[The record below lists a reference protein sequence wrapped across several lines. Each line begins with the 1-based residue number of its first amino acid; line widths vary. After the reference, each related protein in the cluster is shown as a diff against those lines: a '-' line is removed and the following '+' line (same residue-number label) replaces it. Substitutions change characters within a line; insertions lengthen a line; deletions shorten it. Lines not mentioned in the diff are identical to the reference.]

1 MTPNPPSSFQRPG
14 GGPNN
19 RLRLASFR
27 SQLHTSNAH
36 DTSGVAID
44 DADADQ
50 GDNGLLMAVT
60 DPDATRVYGEVEGD
74 SDGEG
79 DVGEDMDVEAE
90 EWSDAVDEVDE
101 TASPQEEDDVFSTP
115 MPSHASLEDDYVSPL
130 PHDMEAG
137 PSRPPSSGRPFD
149 PPHIVVGSVSSPPR
163 MSTAS
168 EPLMQRRSIE
178 GLFPPP
184 RMSADAIIEGR
195 EEALA
200 ATPRSDRQSRRRS
213 FDPRSAIGKLNFMKM
228 NRSTD
233 RLEPPPPPLPPAPAS
248 HAPTQTSPSLRGKSN
263 GRSRSP
269 ARNMESAPV
278 PPPPPLPAPTLS
290 ELGLQL
296 KPVTPL
302 LAAPHMGGV
311 PTSGC
316 LLSPGYLLL
325 CHNDGLDVV
334 PLYAPPA
341 ARSYALIRG
350 VPFKSVLVMDML
362 GFLVCIAGRREGVRV
377 YALSDIK
384 RAIEVRMDVE
394 RQKESAKRKSVMLD
408 TALPLKMKK
417 ISSRPDGLP
426 SPVRPQSMMGPL
438 GKPPSIAPTTTTAR
452 TQPRLVLQTQ
462 RSFLSGRPDSPA
474 RSLVHQASA
483 SSINMVNGRTS
494 QLSNN
499 GKDKEKTEWVENAS
513 VDVAPESE
521 SDDEGYISV
530 PGPSGERGD
539 TPSPI
544 PLVSTSNG
552 FHGRRRRP
560 ADLHLENMDRMGT
573 GMVLISDPMPSPAPS
588 MMNLREALATTP
600 RTSGYNTPVT
610 RTPNPE
616 REVVNFADLLRESR
630 IPDLPPAGTRLP
642 QNATFVRDSAT
653 GATTLVSGTR
663 SGTPTTL
670 SPATIS
676 PATAPMRWGMN
687 DDASRSAVH
696 LAPPL
701 TGTPRSARRRWS
713 LMGGNGLFSSSP
725 PASPIGPP
733 DSAVSEFNPSLPP
746 SRPPSA
752 PPRPPSTAPII
763 PTRQSSG
770 LMPRLITN
778 AFKSR
783 SSSEPRQKKSGPTN
797 IQGQSYLTAN
807 GKLEHIKLEGT
818 RGAYL
823 IKSVQ
828 TNRKSF
834 LAILCG
840 EDGKKVELF
849 TGSSKSAS
857 LSLARTFILPDSP
870 LSLELQVQGEDLAEL
885 FLIFSDSVFALEPA
899 SVRVRQVN
907 IARAER
913 RAARRRRERGRAGS
927 DAAELNSPQQTPSAA
942 TFADAAANNGS
953 LQVPSPP
960 PYSAPSSIPRTR
972 VVSSTVTAGDPD
984 ARRRRPR
991 RNGVPEGPSNGAE
1004 SRGPNQKSSATTAA
1018 YTTFQQLSFS
1028 PTFPLGTLAEDWII
1042 PPTYPS
1048 FVKHKSWLQATLG
1061 GEAGDQ
1067 DRDVTQP
1074 PAEHM
1079 YNLWH
1084 GIMNSWPRRGSLREG
1099 LLNELQESSKVTLED
1114 YFLPPISLLAQPAHY
1129 GPPCLFFCSR
1139 GGLSTAIVDHKG
1151 KSVLLDK
1158 FHWSASSSTSTKG
1171 KYARRPAGLG
1181 DIQRVEAFDGN
1192 NNGAVLVA
1200 VRESGLEAVD
1210 IADALLAPSTTTG
1223 AVSPAQGSYS
1233 RRLNWS
1239 WDVADPYPI
1248 NIDPS
1253 VSPNGTGGDHRAL
1266 AAAKLNGV
1274 ANLPTRS
1281 ASVPLGHD
1289 YHNNQYISYLGRE
1302 GSRVYMC
1309 TRSANMFRVICLQS
1323 SIA

>member
-1 MTPNPPSSFQRPG
+1 
-14 GGPNN
+14 
-19 RLRLASFR
+19 
-27 SQLHTSNAH
+27 
-36 DTSGVAID
+36 
-44 DADADQ
+44 
-50 GDNGLLMAVT
+50 
-60 DPDATRVYGEVEGD
+60 
-74 SDGEG
+74 
-79 DVGEDMDVEAE
+79 
-90 EWSDAVDEVDE
+90 
-101 TASPQEEDDVFSTP
+101 
-115 MPSHASLEDDYVSPL
+115 
-130 PHDMEAG
+130 
-137 PSRPPSSGRPFD
+137 
-149 PPHIVVGSVSSPPR
+149 
-163 MSTAS
+163 
-168 EPLMQRRSIE
+168 
-178 GLFPPP
+178 
-184 RMSADAIIEGR
+184 
-195 EEALA
+195 
-200 ATPRSDRQSRRRS
+200 
-213 FDPRSAIGKLNFMKM
+213 M
-228 NRSTD
+228 ND
-233 RLEPPPPPLPPAPAS
+233 
-248 HAPTQTSPSLRGKSN
+248 
-263 GRSRSP
+263 
-269 ARNMESAPV
+269 SAPSA
-278 PPPPPLPAPTLS
+278 PPPPLPAPTLA

-394 RQKESAKRKSVMLD
+394 RQKESAKRKSILLE
-408 TALPLKMKK
+408 APLPRMKK
-417 ISSRPDGLP
+417 PSSARLDGIP
-426 SPVRPQSMMGPL
+426 SPVRPKSMMGPL
-438 GKPPSIAPTTTTAR
+438 GKPPPITPTSATQR

-462 RSFLSGRPDSPA
+462 RSFVSGHVVDSPT

-483 SSINMVNGRTS
+483 NSISMANGRAS
-494 QLSNN
+494 RLSN
-499 GKDKEKTEWVENAS
+499 GKDTDKTEWVENAS
-513 VDVAPESE
+513 VDVGAETDSE
-521 SDDEGYISV
+521 DEGYVSV

-544 PLVSTSNG
+544 PPATTGTSNG
-552 FHGRRRRP
+552 FSGRRRRP
-560 ADLHLENMDRMGT
+560 ANLHLDNMDRLGN
-573 GMVLISDPMPSPAPS
+573 GMVLLTDPMPSPAPS
-588 MMNLREALATTP
+588 MMDIREALATTP
-600 RTSGYNTPVT
+600 RSSGYNTPVT
-610 RTPNPE
+610 RTPNASATGH
-616 REVVNFADLLRESR
+616 EVVSFADLLRESR
-630 IPDLPPAGTRLP
+630 IPDLPPAGSRLP
-642 QNATFVRDSAT
+642 QNAMFVRDSAT
-653 GATTLVSGTR
+653 GATTLVHGSR

-670 SPATIS
+670 SPSTIS
-676 PATAPMRWGMN
+676 PATAPMRWGQN
-687 DDASRSAVH
+687 DAASRSAVH

-713 LMGGNGLFSSSP
+713 LIGNNGLFSNSP

-733 DSAVSEFNPSLPP
+733 DSAISELNPSLPP

-752 PPRPPSTAPII
+752 PPRPPSTAPLV
-763 PTRQSSG
+763 PSRQSSG
-770 LMPRLITN
+770 LMPRLLTN

-783 SSSEPRQKKSGPTN
+783 GSSEPKPRKSGPTN
-797 IQGQSYLTAN
+797 IQGQSYLMAN

-818 RGAYL
+818 KGAYL

-828 TNRKSF
+828 TNKKSF

-913 RAARRRRERGRAGS
+913 RAARRRRERERAGS

-942 TFADAAANNGS
+942 TFADAAVNNNQ
-953 LQVPSPP
+953 LQLPP
-960 PYSAPSSIPRTR
+960 PPAYSTPPALPRTR
-972 VVSSTVTAGDPD
+972 VVSSTVTTGETVDREN
-984 ARRRRPR
+984 ARRRRR
-991 RNGVPEGPSNGAE
+991 RRSAVPDGPSNGME
-1004 SRGPNQKSSATTAA
+1004 SRGVNQKSGSSVSA

-1048 FVKHKSWLQATLG
+1048 FVKHKGWLQTTLG
-1061 GEAGDQ
+1061 TDAGDG

-1074 PAEHM
+1074 PTEHL

-1084 GIMNSWPRRGSLREG
+1084 GLMNSWPRRGSLREG
-1099 LLNELQESSKVTLED
+1099 LLNEMQESSKVTLED
-1114 YFLPPISLLAQPAHY
+1114 YFLPPISLLTQPAHY

-1158 FHWSASSSTSTKG
+1158 FHWSLPAARDKHS
-1171 KYARRPAGLG
+1171 RRPAGLG
-1181 DIQRVEAFDGN
+1181 EIQRVEAFDGH

-1200 VRESGLEAVD
+1200 IRESGLEAVD
-1210 IADALLAPSTTTG
+1210 IADALLAPSTTSG
-1223 AVSPAQGSYS
+1223 AMPPMQGSYS

-1239 WDVADPYPI
+1239 WDVADPFPI
-1248 NIDPS
+1248 NVEPMAYT
-1253 VSPNGTGGDHRAL
+1253 NGSGPGDHRAL
-1266 AAAKLNGV
+1266 AAAKLNGT
-1274 ANLPTRS
+1274 ALPPRS
-1281 ASVPLGHD
+1281 ASLQHGHD
-1289 YHNNQYISYLGRE
+1289 YHSNQYISYLGRE